1 MAGRRPLSLDRRQGV
16 YYFRAGFPSDLH
28 GLVGRA
34 ELRLSLQTRLR
45 ADAHRA
51 TFTGR
56 LAFARLCAR
65 LRAMK
70 SAPPSPPQIR
80 AMIEAFGKALLDGVE
95 APPVFKGTEQ
105 AEDRDYALHMASE
118 AIIDLN
124 AAIADDVLEGGAQDR
139 QKAAESLIIPAARK
153 LSAENQIDFNAL
165 PEAERKL
172 ILQGVARALVEE
184 RKKLIYRAADFLTPY
199 EPEYPLFKKSAPPVP
214 STTFG
219 AAVEKYIVT
228 KSDSWVPRTK
238 AEIRRILR
246 LATEHFGAD
255 KALSAITKDDVRAM
269 RDQIQAWRKKP
280 APLAT
285 LKDLGPAPAD
295 KRIGSRTAKKYMG
308 FVVGAFAFWVD
319 EGFLDVSPVGG
330 ITISVSKAD
339 KAGKRRPFS
348 AGELKQLFSSPL
360 FVGCLN
366 RAKRHKP
373 GSDIFRDGYYWI
385 PLIGALSGMR
395 ITEIVQLATA
405 DVDADGDGPVFRVR
419 GDAALNQS
427 LKTSS
432 SWRTIPIHK
441 RLVELG
447 LLDYVAMRA
456 KDAGDHRL
464 FVDVP
469 VAGTGGAGGEFSKW
483 FGRYLKRIDLKKT
496 GVVFHSF
503 RHAFTDALRE
513 VSAPGYVVKDL
524 LGHSSSDVTS
534 SYGTKTTM
542 AAARH
547 WVNKLTLLDD
557 LPPLPNASSDG

>member
-45 ADAHRA
+45 GDAHRA

-105 AEDRDYALHMASE
+105 ADDRDFVLHMASE

-124 AAIADDVLEGGAQDR
+124 AAIADDMLEGGTHDR
-139 QKAAESLIIPAARK
+139 QKAAESLIVPAARK
-153 LSAENQIDFNAL
+153 LAAQNQIDFDAL

-199 EPEYPLFKKSAPPVP
+199 EPEYPFFKKSAPPVP
-214 STTFG
+214 SITFG
-219 AAVEKYIVT
+219 VAVEKYIAT
-228 KSDSWVPRTK
+228 KANSWTARTQ

-255 KALSAITKDDVRAM
+255 KALSNITKDDVRAM
-269 RDQIQAWRKKP
+269 RDQIQAWGRKP

-285 LKDLGPAPAD
+285 LKDMGPAPAD

-308 FVVGAFAFWVD
+308 FVVGAFAFWVA
-319 EGFLDVSPVGG
+319 EGFVDVSPVGG
-330 ITISVSKAD
+330 ITVSVSKAD

-348 AGELKQLFSSPL
+348 EGELRELFSSPL
-360 FVGCLN
+360 FIGCLN
-366 RAKRHKP
+366 QAKRHKP
-373 GSDIFRDGYYWI
+373 GSKIFRDGHYWI
-385 PLIGALSGMR
+385 PLIAVLSGMR

-405 DVDADGDGPVFRVR
+405 DVDAESDGHVFHVR

-432 SWRTIPIHK
+432 SWRKIPVHK

-447 LLDYVAMRA
+447 LLEYVATRA
-456 KDAGDHRL
+456 QDGGDHRL
-464 FVDVP
+464 FNNVP
-469 VAGTGGAGGEFSKW
+469 VAGTGGSGGEFSKW
-483 FGRYLKRIDLKKT
+483 FGRYLKRIELKKT
-496 GVVFHSF
+496 GLVFHSF
-503 RHAFTDALRE
+503 RHGFADALRE
-513 VSAPGYVVKDL
+513 VSAPEYVVKDL

-534 SYGTKTTM
+534 SYGTKITM
-542 AAARH
+542 GTARH

-557 LPPLPNASSDG
+557 LPPSNASSGD